1 MYNIIGILG
10 PSGSGKDSL
19 LNEIIK
25 QAQEENIL
33 INPIVLTTTRP
44 MRDGE
49 RHGFNYYFTDV
60 KSYCD
65 NPNIIGSTCFNTNW
79 FYGIDK
85 QYLCED
91 RVNIA
96 VLNPRMALEL
106 QYEENIKLHCIHL
119 AVAPQDRLMRQLA
132 REKEPNCKEICR
144 RFLADSEDEIL
155 YEDLEWRYMLLNSN
169 IADQKFNAKF
179 ILDMTRATQHS
190 DQISK

>member
-65 NPNIIGSTCFNTNW
+65 NSNIIGSTCFNTNW

-91 RVNIA
+91 RINIA

-106 QYEENIKLHCIHL
+106 QYEENIELHCFYL
-119 AVAPQDRLMRQLA
+119 EVAPQERLMRQLT
-132 REKEPNCKEICR
+132 REKQPNCKEICR
-144 RFLADSEDEIL
+144 RFLADNEDEIL
-155 YEDLEWRYMLLNSN
+155 YEDLEWRYMLLNDN
-169 IADQKFNAKF
+169 TANQKFNVEF
-179 ILDMTRATQHS
+179 ILDVARVTQHS

>member
-19 LNEIIK
+19 LNEIVK
-25 QAQEENIL
+25 QAQKENIL

-49 RHGFNYYFTDV
+49 RHGLNYYFTDV
-60 KSYCD
+60 KSYHN

-91 RVNIA
+91 RINIA

-106 QYEENIKLHCIHL
+106 QYEENIELVCFHL
-119 AVAPQDRLMRQLA
+119 EVAPQERLMRQLT
-132 REKEPNCKEICR
+132 REKQPNCKEICR
-144 RFLADSEDEIL
+144 RFLADNEDEIL
-155 YEDLEWRYMLLNSN
+155 YEDLEWRYMLLNDN
-169 IADQKFNAKF
+169 IANQKINVEF
-179 ILDMTRATQHS
+179 ILGMARATQHS